1 MIVGF
6 QHLAVA
12 LADRHAAVGAFGVFR
27 QLKERVPVL
36 IELQADLAEEFC
48 QLVGGPAHAIH
59 VGPKHPFIECFGGF
73 TDRSNTSLQ
82 YGSQA
87 QLMFT
92 GEAAHELQHIGIELQ
107 IAAARQG
114 LQDVRIDQGTQYRAL
129 RFGIPLPGYLGNT
142 VQHLIAG
149 QHGKL
154 ARQPHQKLHGV
165 PMGVKRVDQRAR
177 VGHVS
182 SVSHHRA
189 GMPCA
194 ACSHPPAAQGGN
206 PAHGRSGVS

>member
-6 QHLAVA
+6 QHLAVP
-12 LADRHAAVGAFGVFR
+12 LADRHAAVGAFSVFR
-27 QLKERVPVL
+27 QFKERVPVL

-59 VGPKHPFIECFGGF
+59 VGPEHPFIECFGGF
-73 TDRSNTSLQ
+73 TDRSNTRLQ

-114 LQDVRIDQGTQYRAL
+114 LQDVRIDQGT
-129 RFGIPLPGYLGNT
+129 
-142 VQHLIAG
+142 
-149 QHGKL
+149 
-154 ARQPHQKLHGV
+154 
-165 PMGVKRVDQRAR
+165 
-177 VGHVS
+177 
-182 SVSHHRA
+182 
-189 GMPCA
+189 
-194 ACSHPPAAQGGN
+194 
-206 PAHGRSGVS
+206 